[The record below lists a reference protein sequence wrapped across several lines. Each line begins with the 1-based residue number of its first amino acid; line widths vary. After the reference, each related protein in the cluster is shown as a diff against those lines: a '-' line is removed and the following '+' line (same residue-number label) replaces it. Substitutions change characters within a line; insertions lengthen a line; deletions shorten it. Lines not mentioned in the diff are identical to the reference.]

1 MSSLEVTV
9 KNKEI
14 FREALCIVNNER
26 FT

>member
-1 MSSLEVTV
+1 MSSLEVMV

-14 FREALCIVNNER
+14 FRETLCVVNNER